1 MDKWLNYYKGTHLA
15 RFLVVGST
23 STVDA
28 SNFFSDKRMS
38 DAHKDLLRALE
49 QFWSY
54 MARRQG
60 GTVTVEE
67 LKLNF
72 WDDDHDTM
80 ERRRCRSD
88 LHRATVSEI
97 EKQNGGWGDISGI
110 DLLLEAITADYL
122 HEDVLYECLET
133 LKPAR
138 RTILLERGLLSPLYH
153 TRYLAAEHV
162 AHYIIPHRTELME
175 FLICHDE
182 HKLVARYALNTL
194 SDLHPALAVEYALP
208 RLTDEDD
215 YMRLAS
221 VLALQAAGHSLPA
234 ELVAT
239 LRMDPNEYVR
249 EAATELAVAKQ

>member
-1 MDKWLNYYKGTHLA
+1 
-15 RFLVVGST
+15 
-23 STVDA
+23 
-28 SNFFSDKRMS
+28 MS
-38 DAHKDLLRALE
+38 DANKDLQQALE

-60 GTVTVEE
+60 GTVLVEE

-80 ERRRCRSD
+80 ERRRYRSD
-88 LHRATVSEI
+88 LHRATISEI
-97 EKQNGGWGDISGI
+97 EKQNGGWGDVSGI

-175 FLICHDE
+175 FLICHDD
-182 HKLVARYALNTL
+182 HKLVSRYALNTL
-194 SDLHPALAVEYALP
+194 SDLHPAKAVEYALP
-208 RLTDEDD
+208 RLTDEDA

-239 LRMDPNEYVR
+239 LRTDSNEYVR
-249 EAATELAVAKQ
+249 EAATELVVAKQ